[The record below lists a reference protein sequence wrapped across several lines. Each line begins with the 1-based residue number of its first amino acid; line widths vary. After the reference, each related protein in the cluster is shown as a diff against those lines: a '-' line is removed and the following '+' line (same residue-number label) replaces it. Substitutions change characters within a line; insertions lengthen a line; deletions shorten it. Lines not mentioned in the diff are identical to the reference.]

1 MVVATSALCQFSVA
15 EKTTAT
21 WSADGQ
27 AGTARKTASTP
38 PKVARRPAASGV
50 ELDEVVVALRRVE
63 AASDAEQIAALRRL
77 WSLWDRVD
85 PARIED
91 GLTYLEQS
99 TRLTPSAKAYAGVLS
114 AFARTRR
121 GDFHAAKQKLARL
134 AFVDRWIVIGPFDN
148 QGKTGF
154 AAKFAPELELS
165 RPLQLGQVFPGHQR
179 MARVRAVPEVF
190 PYGWVDLGSL
200 LRPSE
205 EICAYATTFVRSR
218 DATTRQSITAWIGTL
233 GAFRFF
239 VNGRELFAD
248 EAYRRHDVDRYA
260 VPVVLEPGYNDF
272 TFKLCGDTQAPML
285 SLRLAGEDGGPH
297 PNLEFSNDTAL
308 GAEARRMRPAGANI
322 DTDLIIEGPLTQLRT
337 RAQRPE
343 ASAEELF
350 AYAEY
355 LNRTNGDDTT
365 RHEARDAAI
374 HAAERGPT
382 VERLLFAASLAEDRN
397 QRSRWIERAE
407 LLVGEG
413 RQDIQVLLARA
424 QLEREGKN
432 PREALPRYERI
443 LRLNPNDVEALV
455 RRAEL
460 TAQAGL
466 GQTALR
472 TLMTALARQPNTIR
486 LQSAVA
492 ERLREQGRVAESL
505 EIERRYA
512 RLRYD
517 DGAWHNQMLMLA
529 LARQDRSAAKFWM
542 RQILEMSPAAEWA
555 HMMTAN
561 AHRRLGDM
569 AEARAAYRRWLEIC
583 PDHVGALRQLADL
596 EGEQGNRTEQLA
608 LLRQVLEIVPQ
619 DKETR
624 DYLEHLSP
632 KKPRIDE
639 NYAWASE
646 RFLALRHAPKQ
657 GQNRRTLRDLTVT
670 QVFPNGL
677 STTFRQLVF
686 QPLTDGAAAL
696 ARQYAFPYQADRQQV
711 ELRGARVFRMN
722 GRVDEAIETG
732 EAPVNDPSI
741 AMYTSAR
748 TFYVQFPRLE
758 PGDVVELK
766 YRVEDVTP
774 RNEYADYFGDL
785 SYFEA
790 DGPVS
795 NAEYILLTPKSRR
808 MVFETNLGPRVSH
821 ETRERGEL
829 RIDRFF
835 AKQLDSV
842 DPEPQMPPF
851 PEVASYV
858 HSSTFDSFESM
869 GHWYR
874 NFVRDQLDLD
884 EETRRLAKRI
894 VGDRESVL
902 DRVQA
907 VYRWVTENTRY
918 VGLEF
923 GVYGYKPYRAVQTVA
938 RGWGDC
944 KDKAGAIVTLLR
956 AVGIEANLVIV
967 RTQVRGEFSSK
978 IASLAVFDHAI
989 AYVPSLDLYLDGTAE
1004 GTGVFE
1010 LPIMD
1015 QGALALIIDDSPR
1028 LVRLPDQRRIE
1039 NRIEK
1044 RVALTLDGGGAG
1056 RAEVAI
1062 EVRGASASRY
1072 RTEYEAEAT
1081 RRERLA
1087 AALAE
1092 DFSGFVVDAGAAGVE
1107 ASGLDDPEQPV
1118 ALLVRGSSPQ
1128 IGRRENDNL
1137 SLPVT
1142 THRRLVPIYASLS
1155 SRKHP
1160 VRLLGVPSRHETF
1173 EIRLRP
1179 GQRVLATPESS
1190 RSDGAFGS
1198 YTVTVE
1204 QKPSS
1209 ITVRSEF
1216 TLKKSRIGPEEYQ
1229 AFRDFCVRADQALSQ
1244 RLVVSR

>member
-1 MVVATSALCQFSVA
+1 MVAATSALCQFPVA
-15 EKTTAT
+15 EPTPNA
-21 WSADGQ
+21 WAAEG
-27 AGTARKTASTP
+27 AGG
-38 PKVARRPAASGV
+38 VARPTSGKRATPVAKEALPPAAS
-50 ELDEVVVALRRVE
+50 DEVSAALRRVE
-63 AASDAEQIAALRRL
+63 SSPGPEQIAALRRL
-77 WSLWDRVD
+77 WSLWDKVD
-85 PARIED
+85 PARVEAA
-91 GLTYLEQS
+91 LAQLQKS
-99 TRLTPSAKAYAGVLS
+99 ARLRPSSQAYAGTLA

-121 GDFHAAKQKLARL
+121 GDFAAAKTKLAQL
-134 AFVDRWIVIGPFDN
+134 GFVDRWIVVGPFDN
-148 QGKTGF
+148 QGKTGLS
-154 AAKFAPELELS
+154 AKFAPELEFS

-179 MARVRAVPEVF
+179 MVKVRAVPEVF
-190 PYGWVDLGSL
+190 PYGWLDLGSL

-205 EICAYATTFVRSR
+205 EICAYATTFVRFR
-218 DATTRQSITAWIGTL
+218 DATGQKPITAWIGTL
-233 GAFRFF
+233 GAYRFL
-239 VNGRELFAD
+239 VNGRELFTD
-248 EAYRRHDVDRYA
+248 DAYRRHDVDRTA

-272 TFKLCGDTQAPML
+272 TFKLCGDAQAPML

-297 PNLEFSNDTAL
+297 PQLEFSNDAAL
-308 GAEARRMRPAGANI
+308 GTEARRPRPTAAPLRAAP
-322 DTDLIIEGPLTQLRT
+322 TVEGPLTELRA
-337 RAQRPE
+337 RAEHPD
-343 ASAEELF
+343 ASAEALF
-350 AYAEY
+350 AYADY
-355 LNRTNGDDTT
+355 LSRTNGDDPT
-365 RHEARDAAI
+365 RHEARDAAV

-382 VERLLFAASLAEDRN
+382 VERLLFAATLAEDRN
-397 QRSRWIERAE
+397 QRTRWIERAQA
-407 LLVGEG
+407 LVGDG
-413 RQDIQVLLARA
+413 RHDVRLLSAFA
-424 QLEREGKN
+424 ELAREGKN
-432 PREALPRYERI
+432 PREALTLYEQI
-443 LRLNPNDVEALV
+443 LRLDPQNLDALV
-455 RRAEL
+455 HRAEL
-460 TAQAGL
+460 IARAGL
-466 GQTALR
+466 GQTALF
-472 TLMTALARQPNTIR
+472 TLKTALARRPNTIALLR
-486 LQSAVA
+486 AVA
-492 ERLREQGRVAESL
+492 ERLREQGRVAESM

-517 DGAWHNQMLMLA
+517 DGAWQNHMLALA
-529 LARQDRSAAKFWM
+529 LARQDRSTAKFRM

-555 HMMTAN
+555 HMVTAN
-561 AHRRLGDM
+561 AHRRLGEV

-596 EGEQGNRTEQLA
+596 EGEQGQRTEQLA
-608 LLRQVLEIVPQ
+608 LLRQILEIVPQ

-632 KKPRIDE
+632 KKVRLDE
-639 NYAWASE
+639 KHAWPSE

-711 ELRGARVFRMN
+711 ELRGARVFRMD
-722 GRVDEAIETG
+722 GRIDEAIETG

-766 YRVEDVTP
+766 YRLEDVTP
-774 RNEYADYFGDL
+774 RNEYADYFGEL

-790 DGPVS
+790 DGPVA

-808 MVFETNLGPRVSH
+808 MVFETNLGRAVSH
-821 ETRERGEL
+821 EQRDLGEL
-829 RIDRFF
+829 RLDRFF
-835 AKQLDSV
+835 VKELTSI

-851 PEVASYV
+851 PEVGRYV

-884 EETRRLAKRI
+884 EETRRLAKKI
-894 VGDRESVL
+894 VGGAVSEL
-902 DRVQA
+902 DRVKA

-944 KDKAGAIVTLLR
+944 KDKASAIVTLLR

-967 RTQVRGEFSSK
+967 RTQMRGEFSSK
-978 IASLAVFDHAI
+978 IASLSVFDHAI

-1015 QGALALIIDDSPR
+1015 QGALALIIDEQPR
-1028 LVRLPDQRRIE
+1028 LVRLPDKSRVPNQID
-1039 NRIEK
+1039 K
-1044 RVALTLDGGGAG
+1044 RVELSLDGAGGG
-1056 RAEVAI
+1056 RADVSI
-1062 EVRGASASRY
+1062 DVRGAGASRF

-1092 DFSGFVVDAGAAGVE
+1092 DFSGFMIDGGEEGVE

-1118 ALLVRGSSPQ
+1118 TLRVRGSSPQ
-1128 IGRRENDNL
+1128 IGRREEAGL

-1142 THRRLVPIYASLS
+1142 THRRLVPVYASLS

-1160 VRLLGVPSRHETF
+1160 VRLLGVPNRRETF

-1198 YTVTVE
+1198 YAVTVE
-1204 QKPSS
+1204 QRPSS
-1209 ITVRSEF
+1209 ITVSSEF
-1216 TLKKSRIGPEEYQ
+1216 MLKKTRVEPEEYQ